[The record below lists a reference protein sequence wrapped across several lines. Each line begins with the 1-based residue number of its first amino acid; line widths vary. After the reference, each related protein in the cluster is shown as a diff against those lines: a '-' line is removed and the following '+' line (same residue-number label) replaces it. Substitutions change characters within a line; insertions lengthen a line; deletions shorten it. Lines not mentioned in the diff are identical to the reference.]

1 MTLNSLQYKYQMK
14 GKPKELNMEK
24 TMVDVMR
31 QLEKELGVKE
41 GLAMYEWYCVTY
53 SLNAGDKVPST
64 ILYEVFGE

>member
-1 MTLNSLQYKYQMK
+1 MK
-14 GKPKELNMEK
+14 R

-41 GLAMYEWYCVTY
+41 GLKMFEWYCENYHVY
-53 SLNAGDKVPST
+53 LDSEVPST